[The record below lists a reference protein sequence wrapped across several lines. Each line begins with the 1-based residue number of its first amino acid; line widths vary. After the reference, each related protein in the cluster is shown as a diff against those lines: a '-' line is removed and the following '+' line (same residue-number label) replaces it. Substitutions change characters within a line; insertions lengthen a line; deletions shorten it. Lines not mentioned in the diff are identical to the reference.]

1 MTKYIRKT
9 SQERVKEIL
18 NAALKV
24 FLKKGYS
31 NATMEDIIN
40 ETSLSKGGFYYYFKS
55 KEDIFLMILEE
66 DTKRNINFI
75 YNLDLDGSNKEILD
89 VFSFKV
95 LEIIVNSQ
103 KEDGLYPMFL
113 LETMS
118 NPKFSEFSSNTQEKY
133 LTIISDKLYSSLHD
147 VDKVELQNKIRFL
160 SDVFHS
166 IKLYSTIFNKNTSFE
181 ENYKL
186 IQEFFHLILSEFY

>member
-1 MTKYIRKT
+1 
-9 SQERVKEIL
+9 
-18 NAALKV
+18 
-24 FLKKGYS
+24 
-31 NATMEDIIN
+31 
-40 ETSLSKGGFYYYFKS
+40 
-55 KEDIFLMILEE
+55 
-66 DTKRNINFI
+66 
-75 YNLDLDGSNKEILD
+75 
-89 VFSFKV
+89 
-95 LEIIVNSQ
+95 
-103 KEDGLYPMFL
+103 MF
-113 LETMS
+113 
-118 NPKFSEFSSNTQEKY
+118 NPKFSEFSLNTQEKY